1 MGEWIVLEASDRH
14 SLDAYR
20 SLPAGP
26 GVARGGVVI
35 VQEIFGVNGHIRA
48 VADHYADAGYAA
60 VAPALFDRVRSKV
73 ELGYTPEGTAEGRAL
88 RTSLGWDLPLL
99 DLEAAATHLGE
110 YRRVGAI
117 GYCWGGSLSFLMACR
132 STRVACSVAYYGG
145 QIVQFA
151 EERPRVPVLMHFG
164 EKDPIIPAADREK
177 IIAHQPGAAIWVYPA
192 GHGFN
197 CAERQD
203 FEPESARLAA
213 ERTLAFLREHLG

>member
-1 MGEWIVLEASDRH
+1 VGEWTVLTAADGH
-14 SLDAYR
+14 PLDAYR
-20 SLPAGP
+20 SLPSGQT
-26 GVARGGVVI
+26 RGGVVI

-48 VADHYADAGYAA
+48 VVDQYADAGYAA
-60 VAPALFDRVRSKV
+60 LAPALFDRVRTKV

-88 RTSLGWDLPLL
+88 RTALGWDLPLL
-99 DLEAAATHLGE
+99 DLEAAAAYLAAHG
-110 YRRVGAI
+110 RVGTI

-132 STRVACSVAYYGG
+132 SSSVACSVAYYGG

-164 EKDPIIPAADREK
+164 EKDALISAADREK
-177 IIAHQPGAAIWVYPA
+177 IIAHQPGATIWVYPA

-197 CAERQD
+197 CTERAD